1 MIFGDFHL
9 SNNAIHTHNDS
20 YVLSNITTVSA
31 RRPFLG
37 ASFMLA
43 FLLALF
49 CWAFFDL
56 FYASELLVIASIIG
70 AVLFGG
76 FSLGQ
81 FQLLSR
87 DLKGSELSTAI
98 WGSYQ
103 HLNNIR
109 REVADAINGN
119 TASVKY
125 QQMNRANGTQGDL
138 S

>member
-43 FLLALF
+43 ALLAFF
-49 CWAFFDL
+49 CLAFLDL
-56 FYASELLVIASIIG
+56 FYLSELLVIASIIC
-70 AVLFGG
+70 AVLFSG
-76 FSLGQ
+76 FTLGQ
-81 FQLLSR
+81 LQLLSR

-103 HLNNIR
+103 HLNDIC
-109 REVADAINGN
+109 REIADAINGN
-119 TASVKY
+119 TAPAKNLE
-125 QQMNRANGTQGDL
+125 MNQAIGTQGDL
-138 S
+138 

>member
-1 MIFGDFHL
+1 MIFGDFHI
-9 SNNAIHTHNDS
+9 SENAIHTHNDS

-43 FLLALF
+43 ALLMLF
-49 CWAFFDL
+49 CLAFFDL
-56 FYASELLVIASIIG
+56 FYLSELLVITSIIG

-81 FQLLSR
+81 LQLLSR

-109 REVADAINGN
+109 HEIADAINSN
-119 TASVKY
+119 TVSAKY
-125 QQMNRANGTQGDL
+125 LQMNQANGTQGVV